1 MKNLLITFFQG
12 NENLFTMG
20 SEIMFRSL
28 TKYKDFKKAIVVS
41 KISNENKKELEK
53 FYNIFDDIILSN
65 FNKIL
70 STNVDK
76 LIPQVFD
83 LPSSILLNK
92 EDESKMSSFN
102 ADSTL
107 FSDDNILSKT
117 KETTDTIEDPPI
129 AVSKPFSY
137 FKPSTWKFRGGNKS
151 KKRKP
156 IRKQK
161 RTKQRH

>member
-1 MKNLLITFFQG
+1 MYKIFNTITH
-12 NENLFTMG
+12 
-20 SEIMFRSL
+20 
-28 TKYKDFKKAIVVS
+28 KKITH
-41 KISNENKKELEK
+41 
-53 FYNIFDDIILSN
+53 NIFDDIILSN